1 LVLDFQFLL
10 FVGCL
15 MKISRLLLTL
25 AIICGGAAML
35 PAVEMFTHYS
45 DGSRIG
51 FESLNAT
58 KKSYPG
64 YLLPNGQRM
73 PVAAPYFYP
82 ANGAHPWNWHVMA
95 KPMVGLPLH
104 GAAPA
109 PAEAPHNPYSKLPI
123 PAPREV
129 APFPAKVPGH
139 VWP

>member
-1 LVLDFQFLL
+1 MKLSRI
-10 FVGCL
+10 L
-15 MKISRLLLTL
+15 MTL
-25 AIICGGAAML
+25 AILCGGATLL

-64 YLLPNGQRM
+64 YQLPNGQRM

-95 KPMVGLPLH
+95 KPMIGLPLH
-104 GAAPA
+104 GQPAAGPS
-109 PAEAPHNPYSKLPI
+109 EAPHNPYTNLPLT
-123 PAPREV
+123 AQREV
-129 APFPAKVPGH
+129 APFPPKDVGRDSP
-139 VWP
+139 

>member
-1 LVLDFQFLL
+1 
-10 FVGCL
+10 

-25 AIICGGAAML
+25 AIIGGGAAVL

-82 ANGAHPWNWHVMA
+82 ANGAHPWNWHAMS
-95 KPMVGLPLH
+95 KPMIGLPLH
-104 GAAPA
+104 GAPVAAPVDR
-109 PAEAPHNPYSKLPI
+109 PQNPYGNLPL
-123 PAPREV
+123 PAQREV
-129 APFPAKVPGH
+129 APFPPKAVGRDSP
-139 VWP
+139 